1 MNIGID
7 ARLINQT
14 GVGRYTR
21 NLYDQIYRIDKRNQ
35 YQLLKPEIPWHSIKE
50 QLFFPFWLLN
60 KKIDLVHFTYFSF
73 PVFCPKKFIL
83 TIHDLIPWHYAT
95 GKASTLPKFIYFV
108 KQFFYKIILWIG
120 ARRAVKIIAV
130 SESTKK
136 DIIKTLHINPEKIEV
151 IYEGVDQK
159 LQKKSEVKLPRNF
172 ILYVGNA
179 YPHKNLERLLQA
191 YAAVCKKN
199 SDINF
204 PKLVL
209 AGPDDYFYKL
219 IKKQVI
225 DMNLKD
231 FVIFSGLVKD
241 TQLNFLYKNA
251 KGFVTASLSEGFGL
265 PGLEAMS
272 FGCPLACSDIGI
284 FKEIYTDVPRYFN
297 PEKIEDIQ
305 KALIWM
311 INLSDKKRQQL
322 KILAENRSK
331 FFSWEKCAKKTIR
344 IYESCFSL

>member
-1 MNIGID
+1 MEIGID

-21 NLYDQIYRIDKRNQ
+21 NLYDQISRIDNSNH
-35 YQLLKPEIPWHSIKE
+35 YQLLKPDISWHSIKE
-50 QLFFPFWLLN
+50 QLYFPIWLFN

-95 GKASTLPKFIYFV
+95 GKASTLPGFVYFV

-120 ARRAVKIIAV
+120 ARRASKIIAV

-136 DIIKTLHINPEKIEV
+136 DIIKTLHINPDKIEV
-151 IYEGVDQK
+151 VYEGVDK
-159 LQKKSEVKLPRNF
+159 NLQKKSAVNFPRNF

-191 YAAVCKKN
+191 YAAFCKKN
-199 SDINF
+199 NGINL

-219 IKKQVI
+219 IKKQVL
-225 DMNLKD
+225 NLNLED
-231 FVIFSGLVKD
+231 LVIFTGSIKD
-241 TQLNFLYKNA
+241 SQLNFLYENA
-251 KGFVTASLSEGFGL
+251 KGFITASVSEGFGL

-272 FGCPLACSDIGI
+272 FGCPIACSDIGI
-284 FKEIYTDVPRYFN
+284 FKEIYADIPRYFN
-297 PEKIEDIQ
+297 PKKIEDIQ
-305 KALIWM
+305 KALFWM
-311 INLSDKKRQQL
+311 INLSDEKRRQL
-322 KILAENRSK
+322 KVSAKNRAK
-331 FFSWEKCAKKTIR
+331 IFSWEKCAKKTIR
-344 IYESCFSL
+344 IYESCHSL